1 MNGISG
7 DASFDNEVRLQVYRF
22 FVETGRAPAPV
33 EVADTLDRGPT
44 DVEASLKRLADAR
57 VLVLAPGT
65 TYIWMANPL
74 SALPTPYRVEAR
86 GRSWF
91 ANCIWDAFGVVAMLG
106 ADDRAEVHTWCP
118 DCGQGLLVGVTNGS
132 VSLEGESGGGPV
144 HFAVPAA
151 HWWDDIGF
159 T

>member
-1 MNGISG
+1 MPGE
-7 DASFDNEVRLQVYRF
+7 AAFDNEVRLEVYRF
-22 FVETGRAPAPV
+22 FLETGRAPTPA
-33 EVADTLDRGPT
+33 EIADALDRLPT
-44 DVEASLKRLADAR
+44 DVEASLRRLADAR

-74 SALPTPYRVEAR
+74 SALPTPFRVRAK

-106 ADDRAEVHTWCP
+106 VEDDAEIHTSCP
-118 DCGQGLLVGVTNGS
+118 DCGQPLLVGVTNGS
-132 VSLEGESGGGPV
+132 VSLDGEPPGGVV

-151 HWWDDIGF
+151 RWWDDIGF